1 MNSAAEILKNVD
13 ECISELEKT
22 CTVVYGWRTYYKRFK
37 IRDVCDKLS
46 IFDWWDEYLSYSQLL
61 SMHEFLETA
70 IKYGYTGYVCFKV
83 GASGCSHGMW
93 AHKAESDTDSAPD
106 GEYLFHSFR
115 HEDNYWVICFGDGTE
130 SRDLNKRD
138 LKKVMANLDAFRMAE
153 KKRLQE
159 LDGQIVEGLSAIHDI
174 LTEIHGALKESKK
187 EE

>member
-22 CTVVYGWRTYYKRFK
+22 CTVIYGWRTIYKRFK

-46 IFDWWDEYLSYSQLL
+46 IFDWWDEYLSYTQLL

-83 GASGCSHGMW
+83 GMKGCAHGMW
-93 AHKAESDTDSAPD
+93 AHKAENDTDSAPD
-106 GEYLFHSFR
+106 GEFLFHSFR
-115 HEDNYWVICFGDGTE
+115 NGDNYWVIDFGDGTQ

-138 LKKVMANLDAFRMAE
+138 LKKILANVDACRMAE

-159 LDGQIVEGLSAIHDI
+159 LNGQILSDMHDI
-174 LTEIHGALKESKK
+174 LTEIHSILKESK